1 MFNSF
6 MAKVP
11 IIQKPVWFLYER
23 DLCHEGITCLS
34 VNHHKGKVEEKE
46 HNNKVKVVITTFII
60 NPFQATLL
68 FLYSL
73 KTSQNLRFSAVFRG
87 YKKGAVAWNGL
98 NGMHEK
104 ELSKDHKVTVSCLSS
119 STSKTI
125 LENYVW
131 CAEAVVRWSVKK
143 VFLKISLN
151 WEENNTCARVSCLMR
166 LQTYGLKVPAF
177 QSKY

>member
-1 MFNSF
+1 MT
-6 MAKVP
+6 K
-11 IIQKPVWFLYER
+11 
-23 DLCHEGITCLS
+23 
-34 VNHHKGKVEEKE
+34 
-46 HNNKVKVVITTFII
+46 FII
-60 NPFQATLL
+60 NPFQATVL
-68 FLYSL
+68 FLYPL

-87 YKKGAVAWNGL
+87 YRKRAVARNGL

-104 ELSKDHKVTVSCLSS
+104 ELSKDHQVTVSYLSS
-119 STSKTI
+119 STSIAI

-131 CAEAVVRWSVKK
+131 CAEAVVRRWSVKK
-143 VFLKISLN
+143 MFLKISLN